1 MSAPG
6 PSKLWKRK
14 QPKGS
19 EERSRIADYRFSL
32 EIQFFSLWRGAG
44 KSLSL
49 VLGQSGT
56 CSNGMASHLESATQ
70 LRSVVPLI
78 GAEHSKQSMQ
88 QLSHNRYDGLQPSF
102 AAS

>member
-1 MSAPG
+1 
-6 PSKLWKRK
+6 
-14 QPKGS
+14 
-19 EERSRIADYRFSL
+19 
-32 EIQFFSLWRGAG
+32 
-44 KSLSL
+44 
-49 VLGQSGT
+49 
-56 CSNGMASHLESATQ
+56 MASHLESATQ